1 MLITQKMPVMLAN
14 PSERC
19 FGLKLEYDS
28 DTMATEKVDSYWE
41 LGMRES
47 GSPMNRPKVLIV
59 DDVEENLILLAFALK
74 AFDVDIV
81 KAHDGFEA
89 ETLCAEHEFLL
100 IVLDVHMPGRTGIEA
115 AGAIRTETRN
125 GLTPIIFLTAD
136 ATASEIP
143 RSAYSIG
150 AVDVM
155 YKPLEAARLRAK
167 VQVFL
172 DLYLERMKVV
182 GLMARLESSQAQL
195 IAQEKYQAV
204 SSLIGSM
211 SHNFNNQLCI
221 AEGYA
226 TALLEDADAATSGP
240 LVKIVAA
247 IAGCTELLEKMQSF
261 AGVNQVATNELATA
275 DRLILDFVK
284 ALDVVTPASTVLS
297 TDIGVGVNEF
307 AVAPQVLRKI
317 FLSIAQFL
325 AEQLGSSA
333 ALAAVDV
340 FGLSADGA
348 LLVNIRCRGV
358 TIQPMVQAAGMDFFS
373 SNDVVAQQQGI
384 GLAAAKNMTQELG
397 GLFTLDGQ
405 PESFEIHLRI
415 PWVSLNPESSSA

>member
-1 MLITQKMPVMLAN
+1 
-14 PSERC
+14 
-19 FGLKLEYDS
+19 
-28 DTMATEKVDSYWE
+28 
-41 LGMRES
+41 
-47 GSPMNRPKVLIV
+47 MNRPKVLIV

-81 KAHDGFEA
+81 KAHNGFEA
-89 ETLCAEHEFLL
+89 ETLCTEHEFLL

-115 AGAIRTETRN
+115 AEAIRAETRN

-136 ATASEIP
+136 TTASEIP

-182 GLMARLESSQAQL
+182 ELMARLEASQAQL

-221 AEGYA
+221 AEGHA
-226 TALLEDADAATSGP
+226 TALLEDCDAASSGS
-240 LVKIVAA
+240 LVKIVSA
-247 IAGCTELLEKMQSF
+247 IGACTELLEKMQSF
-261 AGVNQVATNELATA
+261 TGMNQETTSELETA
-275 DRLILDFVK
+275 DRLIMDFVK
-284 ALDVVTPASTVLS
+284 ALGVVMPAGTELS
-297 TDIGVGVNEF
+297 RDISVGVNELKI
-307 AVAPQVLRKI
+307 APHVLRKI
-317 FLSIAQFL
+317 FLSIAQFM

-333 ALAAVDV
+333 ASPAVDV

-348 LLVNIRCRGV
+348 LLVNVRCQGV
-358 TIQPMVQAAGMDFFS
+358 TIEPMVQAAVMDFFS

-384 GLAAAKNMTQELG
+384 GLAAAKTMTQELG

-415 PWVSLNPESSSA
+415 PWVSLNPESRSA

>member
-1 MLITQKMPVMLAN
+1 MK
-14 PSERC
+14 
-19 FGLKLEYDS
+19 
-28 DTMATEKVDSYWE
+28 
-41 LGMRES
+41 
-47 GSPMNRPKVLIV
+47 RPKVLIV

-89 ETLCAEHEFLL
+89 ETLCTEHEFLL

-115 AGAIRTETRN
+115 AEAIRTETRN

-136 ATASEIP
+136 TTASEIP

-172 DLYLERMKVV
+172 DLYLERMKVEA
-182 GLMARLESSQAQL
+182 LMESLKTSQAQL

-226 TALLEDADAATSGP
+226 TALLEEADASKRGQ
-240 LVKIVAA
+240 LVKIVNA
-247 IAGCTELLEKMQSF
+247 IGACTELLEKMQSF
-261 AGVNQVATNELATA
+261 TGVNQVTTSELETA
-275 DRLILDFVK
+275 DCLILDFVK
-284 ALDVVTPASTVLS
+284 ALEVVVPTGTELL
-297 TDIGVGVNEF
+297 TDIGAGVNELE
-307 AVAPQVLRKI
+307 VAPQVIRKI
-317 FLSIAQFL
+317 LLSIAQFL
-325 AEQLGSSA
+325 AEQLASNATHSR
-333 ALAAVDV
+333 VDV
-340 FGLSADGA
+340 FGLAADGA
-348 LLVNIRCRGV
+348 LVVNIRCRGV
-358 TIQPMVQAAGMDFFS
+358 TIEPAVQAAVTDFFG
-373 SNDVVAQQQGI
+373 SNDVVAQQQSI
-384 GLAAAKNMTQELG
+384 GVAAAKTMTQDLG
-397 GLFTLDGQ
+397 GMLTLEAAPG
-405 PESFEIHLRI
+405 SFEVHLRI
-415 PWVSLNPESSSA
+415 PLAALKSELNLG

>member
-1 MLITQKMPVMLAN
+1 
-14 PSERC
+14 
-19 FGLKLEYDS
+19 
-28 DTMATEKVDSYWE
+28 
-41 LGMRES
+41 
-47 GSPMNRPKVLIV
+47 MNRPKVLIV

-81 KAHDGFEA
+81 KAHNGFEA
-89 ETLCAEHEFLL
+89 ETLCTEHEFLL

-115 AGAIRTETRN
+115 AEAIRAETRN

-136 ATASEIP
+136 TTASEIP

-182 GLMARLESSQAQL
+182 ELMARLEASQAQL

-221 AEGYA
+221 AEGHA
-226 TALLEDADAATSGP
+226 TALLEDCDAASSGS
-240 LVKIVAA
+240 LVKIVSA
-247 IAGCTELLEKMQSF
+247 IGACTELLEKMQSF
-261 AGVNQVATNELATA
+261 TGMNQETTSELETA
-275 DRLILDFVK
+275 DRLIMDFVK
-284 ALDVVTPASTVLS
+284 ALGVVMPAGTELS
-297 TDIGVGVNEF
+297 RDISVGVNELKI
-307 AVAPQVLRKI
+307 APQVLRKI
-317 FLSIAQFL
+317 FLSIAQFM

-333 ALAAVDV
+333 ASPAVDV

-348 LLVNIRCRGV
+348 LLVNVRCQGV
-358 TIQPMVQAAGMDFFS
+358 TIEPMVQAAVMDFFS

-384 GLAAAKNMTQELG
+384 GLAAAKTMTQELG
-397 GLFTLDGQ
+397 GLFTLDGR
-405 PESFEIHLRI
+405 PEFFEIHLRL
-415 PWVSLNPESSSA
+415 PWVSLKPESLSA

>member
-1 MLITQKMPVMLAN
+1 
-14 PSERC
+14 
-19 FGLKLEYDS
+19 
-28 DTMATEKVDSYWE
+28 
-41 LGMRES
+41 
-47 GSPMNRPKVLIV
+47 MNRPKVLIV

-74 AFDVDIV
+74 AFDVDVV

-89 ETLCAEHEFLL
+89 ETLCTEHEFLL
-100 IVLDVHMPGRTGIEA
+100 IILDVHMPGRTGIEA
-115 AGAIRTETRN
+115 AGVIRAETRN
-125 GLTPIIFLTAD
+125 GMTPIIFLTAD
-136 ATASEIP
+136 TTASEIP

-155 YKPLEAARLRAK
+155 FKPLEAARLRAK

-172 DLYLERMKVV
+172 DLYLARMKVE
-182 GLMARLESSQAQL
+182 GLMERLEASQAQL

-247 IAGCTELLEKMQSF
+247 VGACTELLEKMQSF
-261 AGVNQVATNELATA
+261 TGVNQVTSSELAAA

-284 ALDVVTPASTVLS
+284 ALDVVTPEGTELS
-297 TDIGVGVNEF
+297 TDIGVGVNELEL
-307 AVAPQVLRKI
+307 APQVLRKI

-325 AEQLGSSA
+325 AEQIGSRA

-340 FGLSADGA
+340 FGLAADGA

-358 TIQPMVQAAGMDFFS
+358 TIEPTVQAAVMDFFS
-373 SNDVVAQQQGI
+373 SNDVVAQQQSI
-384 GLAAAKNMTQELG
+384 GLAAAKTMTQD
-397 GLFTLDGQ
+397 LDGLLTLEAA
-405 PESFEIHLRI
+405 PDSFEVHLRI
-415 PWVSLNPESSSA
+415 PLAALKSELNLG

>member
-1 MLITQKMPVMLAN
+1 
-14 PSERC
+14 
-19 FGLKLEYDS
+19 
-28 DTMATEKVDSYWE
+28 
-41 LGMRES
+41 
-47 GSPMNRPKVLIV
+47 MNRPKVLIV

-81 KAHDGFEA
+81 KAYNGFEA
-89 ETLCAEHEFLL
+89 ETACVEHEFLL

-115 AGAIRTETRN
+115 AEAIRAETRN

-136 ATASEIP
+136 TTASDVP

-182 GLMARLESSQAQL
+182 RLMESLEASQAQL
-195 IAQEKYQAV
+195 IAQEKFQAV
-204 SSLIGSM
+204 SSLIGTM

-226 TALLEDADAATSGP
+226 TSLLEDANAETSGP
-240 LVKIVAA
+240 LSKIVGA
-247 IAGCTELLEKMQSF
+247 IGACTDLLEKMQSF
-261 AGVNQVATNELATA
+261 TGVNQITTNELERA
-275 DRLILDFVK
+275 DRLISEFAE
-284 ALDVVTPASTVLS
+284 ALSVVMQEGAELS
-297 TDIGVGVNEF
+297 TDIGVGLNEI

-325 AEQLGSSA
+325 AEQLQSSPTPPW
-333 ALAAVDV
+333 VDV
-340 FGLSADGA
+340 YGLSAEAA
-348 LLVNIRCRGV
+348 LLVNVRCHGV
-358 TIQPMVQAAGMDFFS
+358 TIDPLLQATVMDFFGS
-373 SNDVVAQQQGI
+373 SDVVVQQQRI
-384 GLAAAKNMTQELG
+384 GLAAAKTMTHDLG
-397 GLFTLDGQ
+397 GVFTLTGEHD
-405 PESFEIHLRI
+405 SFEIRIRI
-415 PWVSLNPESSSA
+415 PLASLKPDALPA

>member
-1 MLITQKMPVMLAN
+1 
-14 PSERC
+14 
-19 FGLKLEYDS
+19 
-28 DTMATEKVDSYWE
+28 
-41 LGMRES
+41 
-47 GSPMNRPKVLIV
+47 MNRPKVLIV

-89 ETLCAEHEFLL
+89 ETLCTEHEFLL

-115 AGAIRTETRN
+115 AEAIRTETRN

-136 ATASEIP
+136 TTASEIP

-172 DLYLERMKVV
+172 DLYLERMKVEA
-182 GLMARLESSQAQL
+182 LMERLKTSQAQL

-226 TALLEDADAATSGP
+226 TALLEEADASKSGQ
-240 LVKIVAA
+240 LVKIVNA
-247 IAGCTELLEKMQSF
+247 IGACTELLEKMQSF
-261 AGVNQVATNELATA
+261 TGVNQVTTSELETA
-275 DRLILDFVK
+275 DCLILDFVK
-284 ALDVVTPASTVLS
+284 ALEVVVPTGTELL
-297 TDIGVGVNEF
+297 TDIGAGVNELE
-307 AVAPQVLRKI
+307 VAPQVIRKI
-317 FLSIAQFL
+317 LLSIAQFL
-325 AEQLGSSA
+325 AEQLASNATHSR
-333 ALAAVDV
+333 VDV
-340 FGLSADGA
+340 FGLAADGA
-348 LLVNIRCRGV
+348 LVVNIRCRGV
-358 TIQPMVQAAGMDFFS
+358 TIEPAVQAAVTDFFG
-373 SNDVVAQQQGI
+373 SNDVVAQQQSI
-384 GLAAAKNMTQELG
+384 GVAAAKTMTQDLG
-397 GLFTLDGQ
+397 GMLTLEAAPG
-405 PESFEIHLRI
+405 SFEVHLRI
-415 PWVSLNPESSSA
+415 PLAALKSELNLG

>member
-1 MLITQKMPVMLAN
+1 
-14 PSERC
+14 
-19 FGLKLEYDS
+19 
-28 DTMATEKVDSYWE
+28 
-41 LGMRES
+41 
-47 GSPMNRPKVLIV
+47 MNRPKVLIV

-89 ETLCAEHEFLL
+89 ETLCTEHEFLL

-115 AGAIRTETRN
+115 AEAIRTETRN

-136 ATASEIP
+136 TTASEIT

-172 DLYLERMKVV
+172 DLYLERMKVEA
-182 GLMARLESSQAQL
+182 LMESLKTSQAQL

-226 TALLEDADAATSGP
+226 TALLEEADASKRGQ
-240 LVKIVAA
+240 LVKIVNA
-247 IAGCTELLEKMQSF
+247 IGACSELLEKMQSF
-261 AGVNQVATNELATA
+261 TGVNQVTTSELETA
-275 DRLILDFVK
+275 DCLILDFVK
-284 ALDVVTPASTVLS
+284 ALEVVVPTGTELL
-297 TDIGVGVNEF
+297 TDIGAGVNELE
-307 AVAPQVLRKI
+307 VAPQVIRKI
-317 FLSIAQFL
+317 LLSIAQFL
-325 AEQLGSSA
+325 AEQLASNATHSR
-333 ALAAVDV
+333 VDV
-340 FGLSADGA
+340 FGLAADGA
-348 LLVNIRCRGV
+348 LVVNIRCRGV
-358 TIQPMVQAAGMDFFS
+358 TIEPAVQAAVTDFFG
-373 SNDVVAQQQGI
+373 SNDVVAQQQSI
-384 GLAAAKNMTQELG
+384 GVAAAKTMTQDLG
-397 GLFTLDGQ
+397 GMLTLEAAPG
-405 PESFEIHLRI
+405 SFEVHLRI
-415 PWVSLNPESSSA
+415 PLAALKSELNLG